1 MARLLQTTDRSRLD
15 RVRGRARRGPVL
27 WLGRQ
32 SRQALG
38 RPAICT
44 QVHAPETGEPLVD
57 QEPAALCGAQSQRE
71 IETARDRAAPDGP
84 RLWSATGASIDAG
97 EASRLHPRRVGRAPG
112 GIAPL
117 RCASARGAPAVFRPD
132 RVRQTGG
139 NETAALEGGDP
150 PPVRR
155 QGAGTEVENRSMR
168 LAPEGRRSGLERA
181 GLERAGLDARRGGG
195 LLPPPAPGAPPLPGR
210 RERYQAGQ
218 GLAAHGDVIELPHM
232 TSPLGL
238 ESGVVRLVEYD
249 ARWPAL
255 YEAEADRLLAAVAPL
270 PLVLE
275 HTGSTAVPGLSAKP
289 VLDILAGYRDPG
301 LLAEYIARLT
311 AAGYV
316 HRGEQDIPGREFFR
330 RGHPRAYH
338 LHLTREGSGFW

>member
-1 MARLLQTTDRSRLD
+1 
-15 RVRGRARRGPVL
+15 
-27 WLGRQ
+27 
-32 SRQALG
+32 
-38 RPAICT
+38 
-44 QVHAPETGEPLVD
+44 
-57 QEPAALCGAQSQRE
+57 
-71 IETARDRAAPDGP
+71 
-84 RLWSATGASIDAG
+84 
-97 EASRLHPRRVGRAPG
+97 
-112 GIAPL
+112 
-117 RCASARGAPAVFRPD
+117 
-132 RVRQTGG
+132 
-139 NETAALEGGDP
+139 
-150 PPVRR
+150 
-155 QGAGTEVENRSMR
+155 
-168 LAPEGRRSGLERA
+168 
-181 GLERAGLDARRGGG
+181 
-195 LLPPPAPGAPPLPGR
+195 
-210 RERYQAGQ
+210 
-218 GLAAHGDVIELPHM
+218 M

-338 LHLTREGSGFW
+338 LHLTREGSGFWHDHLGFRSCLRADPTLRDAYDRLKRGLAERHPTDREAYILGKAPFVREVLRRWSGGR